1 MRAVATPGRW
11 IWGLSGL
18 VTMVALALPG
28 IRLIT
33 SGGQAENAQ
42 PQATVTRT
50 VTVTQPVTSL
60 TVQSYGAPV
69 QITAGPVRRVQIT
82 ETIMYDSRAGNLSAG
97 PQPASASPVSDPPA
111 VPQPAPASPVSD
123 PPAGPQP
130 APASPLSGMPA
141 VVQSVSGGRLSL
153 SAPACATSGCS
164 VSFALTVPPEVT
176 ATVSTEGGPVT
187 VSGIAGANL
196 DSGGGPVR
204 ATEIGG
210 PLTVITDGGSLMVDG
225 LTGPLLADTGGGSLT
240 AQDVAS
246 ATATV
251 TTDSGDAWMA
261 FSAAPDTVTLSTDGG
276 SAQLAVPGG
285 PYALIA
291 ENDGGPQSVGIA
303 TDPGAHRSITVISG
317 GGPLVIRPSAG
328 RLPRESAPAGQA
340 AGGGPAAGGEVAPGG
355 RGRGPE

>member
-1 MRAVATPGRW
+1 RRRGGRPGLGRPGQPGRVGRRNLRDRQPARRADPAHGGPAMREVAAPGRW

-82 ETIMYDSRAGNLSAG
+82 KTIMYDSRAGNLSAG

-141 VVQSVSGGRLSL
+141 VVQSLSGGRLSL

-164 VSFALTVPPEVT
+164 VSFALTVPPQVT

-240 AQDVAS
+240 RPGRRLRDRHGHHGQRRRVDGLLGG
-246 ATATV
+246 TGH
-251 TTDSGDAWMA
+251 GDAEHRRW
-261 FSAAPDTVTLSTDGG
+261 FRAAV
-276 SAQLAVPGG
+276 
-285 PYALIA
+285 
-291 ENDGGPQSVGIA
+291 
-303 TDPGAHRSITVISG
+303 
-317 GGPLVIRPSAG
+317 
-328 RLPRESAPAGQA
+328 
-340 AGGGPAAGGEVAPGG
+340 
-355 RGRGPE
+355 RG